1 MDSNAHVVEETKHQ
15 QEQAME
21 VEEVQDLDD
30 LMNEAPSDNIFDKYV
45 VKKDDEDM
53 ADIVSDQKIR
63 KYDLSI
69 TYDFYH

>member
-1 MDSNAHVVEETKHQ
+1 
-15 QEQAME
+15 ME

-45 VKKDDEDM
+45 VKNEDEDM
-53 ADIVSDQKIR
+53 EDIVTDQKVR

>member
-1 MDSNAHVVEETKHQ
+1 M
-15 QEQAME
+15 
-21 VEEVQDLDD
+21 QDLDD

-45 VKKDDEDM
+45 VKNDDDADM
-53 ADIVSDQKIR
+53 TDIVSDQKIR